1 MYRALQSK
9 QILKT
14 ANRLRS
20 RIHERFPDSGLAE
33 VGTELCEI
41 AEETQERC
49 RSIRAF
55 NYPLRIGALLL
66 AGLAV
71 TALVVMFT
79 HVRITDEMWDVQN
92 VLEELEAGLGSLVFL
107 GAAIVFLLTIE
118 TRMKRSR
125 ALRAINELRA
135 LAHIVDMHQL
145 TKDPEP
151 ILTQGPATAASP
163 TRTMTPF
170 ELSRYFDYC
179 SELLSMTSKV
189 GALYVQAFPDPV
201 ALSAVDEIEA
211 LTSGLSR
218 KIWQKIMIL
227 DRFNADEK
235 RAAREARELEQRQA
249 TSEP

>member
-1 MYRALQSK
+1 MYRALQSEH
-9 QILKT
+9 ILKT
-14 ANRLRS
+14 ASRLRS

-41 AEETQERC
+41 AEETQQRC
-49 RSIRAF
+49 QSIQAF
-55 NYPLRIGALLL
+55 NYPLRIGAILL

-71 TALVVMFT
+71 TALVIVVVT
-79 HVRITDEMWDVQN
+79 HVRFTDEMWDVQN
-92 VLEELEAGLGSLVFL
+92 FLEELEAGLASLVFL

-118 TRMKRSR
+118 TRLKRRR
-125 ALRAINELRA
+125 ALRATNELRA

-151 ILTQGPATAASP
+151 ILAQGPTTAASP
-163 TRTMTPF
+163 SRTMTPF

-179 SELLSMTSKV
+179 SELLSMISKI

-201 ALSAVDEIEA
+201 ALAAVDEIEA

-218 KIWQKIMIL
+218 KIWQKIMIV
-227 DRFNADEK
+227 DRFHADSQ
-235 RAAREARELEQRQA
+235 REAQEARGPGTEVA
-249 TSEP
+249 TD

>member
-1 MYRALQSK
+1 MYRALQSE

-14 ANRLRS
+14 ANRLRT
-20 RIHERFPDSGLAE
+20 RIHERFPDSGLAK

-41 AEETQERC
+41 AKETQQRC
-49 RSIRAF
+49 RAIQAF

-66 AGLAV
+66 AGLAL
-71 TALVVMFT
+71 TALVVVFT
-79 HVRITDEMWDVQN
+79 HVRLTDEMWEVQN
-92 VLEELEAGLGSLVFL
+92 FLEELEASLGTLVFL

-118 TRMKRSR
+118 TRMKRGR

-179 SELLSMTSKV
+179 SEMLSMISKI

-201 ALSAVDEIEA
+201 ALNAVDDIEA

-227 DRFNADEK
+227 DRFHADSE
-235 RAAREARELEQRQA
+235 RAAREAKNAEKAENA
-249 TSEP
+249 P